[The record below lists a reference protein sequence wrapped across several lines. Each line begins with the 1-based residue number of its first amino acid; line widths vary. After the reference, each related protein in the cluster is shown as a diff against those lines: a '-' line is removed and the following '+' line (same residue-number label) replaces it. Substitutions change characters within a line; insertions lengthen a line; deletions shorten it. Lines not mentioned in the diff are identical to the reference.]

1 MLFSIIGF
9 LISVFY
15 IAPTFSLSWGFTFSL
30 VFFMMFISSVISMS
44 HIAAESKIDVE
55 SLAIHDEIAGKK
67 RKKKPR
73 KKKK

>member
-1 MLFSIIGF
+1 
-9 LISVFY
+9 
-15 IAPTFSLSWGFTFSL
+15 
-30 VFFMMFISSVISMS
+30 MS